1 MRARRKGRVVQSG
14 DIACDGVM
22 PLIQQELCGYCVIT
36 VRIILHGLPSIIH
49 SLALDTQPLLLNT
62 LVNYVLSKETKV
74 VVLTTFVGCFL

>member
-1 MRARRKGRVVQSG
+1 M
-14 DIACDGVM
+14 
-22 PLIQQELCGYCVIT
+22 IT
-36 VRIILHGLPSIIH
+36 GRIILHGLPSIIH